1 MDVAERIWSKLEE
14 VYSLDLRSLGVFR
27 IFLGAIFIGDLIV
40 RSFDL
45 KAFYSDYGVMPR
57 EVLLDSAH
65 RLFHISINMIS
76 GEVWVQAVIF
86 TLAGIA
92 GFLYMIGYRS
102 RLMAFICFFFAISI
116 QMRNPIVL
124 NSGDNLY
131 RLMFFFSMFLPV
143 SARYSV
149 DNLIGNNKE
158 INLRPNQ
165 YGSIATIGFLIQVC
179 LIYLVTGL
187 HKVPGA
193 EWQNGQAVYYVM
205 HAELFSS
212 DLGYALTAY
221 PKLMEFLTHVTL
233 YLELYG
239 WLLIF
244 IPIFLQYFRLLGV
257 AIFIGLHLSFMFCM
271 HLGFFPWIDIAAW
284 IPIIPGL
291 FWDKMNFAFI
301 ERWKDKIGGVFKK
314 LVAAYESR
322 EFYRPKVYRYA
333 LGYVGTLL
341 MLIYIPLMIAWNF
354 QALKYFTLPVKAQRV
369 MQYPALWQSWKMFAP
384 NPIKND
390 GWFVWEA
397 QLRGGQKV
405 DLRTKEPVN
414 FEKPDDLFAT
424 AFNQRWRKYL
434 RNVMT
439 NKKYKGMWLNI
450 SRFMAKEWNKEHGG
464 TDKELETLSIFFM
477 KEKTL
482 PDYQPSKV
490 VKENKYNYWTQL
502 KFKDRFKSGGGDDI
516 PRPVNT
522 DEIKRI
528 EKKRKED
535 FEKKKAA
542 IKKNKPIKLDAYK
555 KSDKDV
561 LIDGRNKPD
570 PKNVDKVVP
579 RN

>member
-1 MDVAERIWSKLEE
+1 MEPLERFWTKLED
-14 VYSLDLRSLGVFR
+14 VCALDLRSIGVFR
-27 IFLGAIFIGDLIV
+27 IFLGAIFIADLIV

-57 EVLLDSAH
+57 DVLLDSAH
-65 RLFHISINMIS
+65 RLFHISVNMIS
-76 GEVWVQAVIF
+76 GEVWVQAVLFI
-86 TLAGIA
+86 LAGIA
-92 GFLYMIGYRS
+92 GFLFMIGYRS
-102 RLMAFICFFFAISI
+102 RMMAFICFVFAVSI

-158 INLRPNQ
+158 LNAMPNR
-165 YGSIATIGFLIQVC
+165 YASVATIGLMFQVA

-187 HKVPGA
+187 HKVPGS
-193 EWQNGQAVYYVM
+193 EWQSGQAVYYVM

-221 PKLMEFLTHVTL
+221 PKLMEFLTHATL
-233 YLELYG
+233 YIELYG

-244 IPIFLQYFRLLGV
+244 IPIFLPYFRLAGV
-257 AIFIGLHLSFMFCM
+257 LLFVGLHVSFMFCM

-301 ERWKDKIGGVFKK
+301 SRWKNSIGAFFEQ
-314 LVAAYESR
+314 LVAKFAE
-322 EFYRPKVYRYA
+322 RPFHRPYIYRYA
-333 LGYVGTLL
+333 LGKIGTVL
-341 MLIYIPLMIAWNF
+341 MLVYIPLMIAWNF
-354 QALKYFTLPVKAQRV
+354 QALKYFNLPIKVQRV

-397 QLRGGQKV
+397 QLRGGQKI
-405 DLRTKEPVN
+405 DISTREPVS

-439 NKKYKGMWLNI
+439 NKKYKDHWLNI
-450 SRFMAKEWNKEHGG
+450 SRFLARDWNDKFKN
-464 TDKELETLSIFFM
+464 TDNELETLSIYFM
-477 KEKTL
+477 KERTL
-482 PDYQPSKV
+482 PDYAPSKV
-490 VKENKYNYWTQL
+490 VKENKYNYWTQI
-502 KFKDRFKSGGGDDI
+502 KFKDRFDKGGGDNI
-516 PRPVNT
+516 PPPIDT
-522 DEIKRI
+522 EEIKRI
-528 EKKRKED
+528 EKKRKEE
-535 FEKKKAA
+535 FERKKAS

-561 LIDGRNKPD
+561 IIDARNKPD
-570 PKNVDKVVP
+570 SDNVDKI
-579 RN
+579 RLKK